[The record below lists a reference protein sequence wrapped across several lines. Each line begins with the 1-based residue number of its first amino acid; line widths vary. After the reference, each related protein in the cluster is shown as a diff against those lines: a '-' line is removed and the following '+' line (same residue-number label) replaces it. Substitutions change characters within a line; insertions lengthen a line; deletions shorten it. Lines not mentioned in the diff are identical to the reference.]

1 MNGGAV
7 VAINAN
13 RARQAK
19 ARRHDVVAALAS
31 SDEAGKWSLVIA
43 RRGDGGAAE
52 AARVLFAGVFS
63 ASDGASIR
71 REVLAQKAT
80 LLVRVVPTA
89 RSIGRVV
96 RVPMAGD
103 ADLARTLSLI
113 VEAEV
118 PPNVPTHRAGAAVLP
133 AGAEGQTRSVLLT
146 GWAESESGDGVAEPS
161 VGTLEGVEERW
172 CTPLGALCALRG
184 AEDGAIVDARESEGS
199 LSVLAAKAGQSG
211 ELAAARVVV
220 DEPDDEHPWDAVV
233 ADALAEAC
241 ELAGLAGPD
250 GVASDD
256 EVSEMLRGAW
266 PETPAAPAALA
277 KRVGAGVTGV
287 LSAGSLRK
295 HACALGACLAVL
307 DEQLGMAG
315 FANLRREAPKVHE
328 PALARMVKWASVPRR
343 AAVLAGLGIAL
354 MLLAPWGIGWARLS
368 VAQVRGKDLSEV
380 RSKSKDVE
388 LRAALYQQV
397 EQARWPMTKLLADIG
412 GAAPVGVTVTETRLT
427 VGQSI
432 SLEGVAN
439 SRELVTQFE
448 AALNASK
455 LFAKVTPKNVSPKGD
470 EVEFTYTLEVAPGT
484 AMHAPVKPA
493 EDFVAKPLAV
503 RLHGEGAT
511 NTLPPKGASQATPG
525 RRANSSAG
533 ESGAAMPS
541 SGGNRTPAAGGE
553 SRRPSSGTATNEPPA
568 EIKDEE
574 IAKLSASDAMK
585 GWAERRR
592 FLSANPKADPAV
604 RTRVEE
610 EATKLQARMKEAR
623 EAEAKKEG
631 AK

>member
-1 MNGGAV
+1 MNTATTVAMAAGA
-7 VAINAN
+7 
-13 RARQAK
+13 RRGKARQ
-19 ARRHDVVAALAS
+19 ARRHDVVAALAT

-43 RRGDGGAAE
+43 RRGDGGATE
-52 AARVLFAGVFS
+52 PTRVVFAGVF
-63 ASDGASIR
+63 ATGDGASIR

-80 LLVRVVPTA
+80 LLVRVVPTR

-96 RVPMAGD
+96 RVPIATE
-103 ADLARTLSLI
+103 ADLARTLGLI
-113 VEAEV
+113 VEAEM
-118 PPNVPTHRAGAAVLP
+118 PPNVPAHRAGAAVLP
-133 AGAEGQTRSVLLT
+133 AGGEGQTRSVVLT
-146 GWAESESGDGVAEPS
+146 GWTHAEAAADGANEPV
-161 VGTLEGVEERW
+161 VGVLEGVEERW

-184 AEDGAIVDARESEGS
+184 REDGAIVDARESEGAM
-199 LSVLAAKAGQSG
+199 SVLAARAEQ
-211 ELAAARVVV
+211 AAARVIV
-220 DEPDDEHPWDAVV
+220 DEPDDDHSWDAVV
-233 ADALAEAC
+233 SDALAEAC

-250 GVASDD
+250 GSAND
-256 EVSEMLRGAW
+256 EEVESMLRGAW
-266 PETPAAPAALA
+266 PGTEAASATLA
-277 KRVGAGVTGV
+277 KRASAGVTGV

-295 HACALGACLAVL
+295 HASALGACLAVL

-315 FANLRREAPKVHE
+315 LANLRREAPKVHE
-328 PALARMVKWASVPRR
+328 PAITRMVKWASVPRR
-343 AAVLAGLGIAL
+343 AAVLAALGLAV

-368 VAQVRGKDLSEV
+368 VAQARGKDLPEV
-380 RSKSKDVE
+380 RNKSKDVE

-397 EQARWPMTKLLADIG
+397 EQARWPMTKLLSDIG

-432 SLEGVAN
+432 SLEGVAA

-455 LFAKVTPKNVSPKGD
+455 VFSKVTPKNVAPKGD
-470 EVEFTYTLEVAPGT
+470 EVEFTYTLEIAAGT

-493 EDFVAKPLAV
+493 EDFVAQPLAV

-511 NTLPPKGASQATPG
+511 NTLPPKGASQVAPG

-533 ESGAAMPS
+533 EGGAAMPT
-541 SGGNRTPAAGGE
+541 SGGSRTPAASGE

-574 IAKLSASDAMK
+574 IAKLNASEAMK
-585 GWAERRR
+585 SWAERKR

>member
-1 MNGGAV
+1 MNTATT
-7 VAINAN
+7 VAIAAGA
-13 RARQAK
+13 RRGKARQ
-19 ARRHDVVAALAS
+19 ARRHDVVAALAT

-43 RRGDGGAAE
+43 RRGDGGATE
-52 AARVLFAGVFS
+52 ASRVLFAGVF
-63 ASDGASIR
+63 ATGDGASIR

-80 LLVRVVPTA
+80 LLVRVVPTR

-96 RVPMAGD
+96 RVPMASE
-103 ADLARTLSLI
+103 ADLSRTLGLI
-113 VEAEV
+113 VEAEM
-118 PPNVPTHRAGAAVLP
+118 PPNVPAHRAGAAVLP
-133 AGAEGQTRSVLLT
+133 AGGEGQTRSVLLT
-146 GWAESESGDGVAEPS
+146 GWTQAETTDGASEPAVGV
-161 VGTLEGVEERW
+161 LEGVEERW

-184 AEDGAIVDARESEGS
+184 RDDGSIVDARESEGAM
-199 LSVLAAKAGQSG
+199 SVLAARAEQ
-211 ELAAARVVV
+211 AAARVIV
-220 DEPDDEHPWDAVV
+220 DEPDDDHPWDAVV
-233 ADALAEAC
+233 SDALAEAC
-241 ELAGLAGPD
+241 ELAGLAGGD
-250 GVASDD
+250 GVANAED
-256 EVSEMLRGAW
+256 VATMLRGAW
-266 PETPAAPAALA
+266 PCTEAASGAIA
-277 KRVGAGVTGV
+277 KRVNAGVTGV

-295 HACALGACLAVL
+295 HASTLGACLAVL

-315 FANLRREAPKVHE
+315 LANLRREAPKVHE

-343 AAVLAGLGIAL
+343 AAVLASLGLAV

-368 VAQVRGKDLSEV
+368 VAQARGKDLPEV

-397 EQARWPMTKLLADIG
+397 EQARWPMTKLLSDIG

-432 SLEGVAN
+432 SLEGVAA

-455 LFAKVTPKNVSPKGD
+455 VFSKVTPKNVAPKGD
-470 EVEFTYTLEVAPGT
+470 EVEFTYTLEIAPGT

-493 EDFVAKPLAV
+493 EDFVAQPLAV
-503 RLHGEGAT
+503 RLYGEGAT
-511 NTLPPKGASQATPG
+511 NTLPPKGASQAAPG

-533 ESGAAMPS
+533 EGGAAMPT
-541 SGGNRTPAAGGE
+541 SGGSRTPATSGE